1 MNYLI
6 IAFVF
11 INIAEKGFN
20 DEITY
25 CRPSGCSCSSCGA
38 SCCFITP
45 AFAGN
50 VGKTSWSAY
59 LTGWNTADTPN
70 RQKQDASNGYIKAD
84 HVSGDRTIRAW
95 MLGYANED
103 VESGVVTLTSGQEG
117 WVINQVYKNF
127 GKKQVHMRLQAAHAY
142 SGATETS
149 GKWSP
154 DN

>member
-1 MNYLI
+1 MKSR
-6 IAFVF
+6 IAGRVV
-11 INIAEKGFN
+11 AVAAAVA
-20 DEITY
+20 
-25 CRPSGCSCSSCGA
+25 A

-95 MLGYANED
+95 MLG
-103 VESGVVTLTSGQEG
+103 
-117 WVINQVYKNF
+117 
-127 GKKQVHMRLQAAHAY
+127 
-142 SGATETS
+142 
-149 GKWSP
+149 
-154 DN
+154 

>member
-1 MNYLI
+1 MKSR
-6 IAFVF
+6 IAGRIV
-11 INIAEKGFN
+11 AVVAAVV
-20 DEITY
+20 
-25 CRPSGCSCSSCGA
+25 A

-70 RQKQDASNGYIKAD
+70 RQKQNASNGYIKAD
-84 HVSGDRTIRAW
+84 HVSGGRTIRAW

-117 WVINQVYKNF
+117 WVTNQVYKNF
-127 GKKQVHMRLQAAHAY
+127 GKKQVHMHLQAAHAY

>member
-1 MNYLI
+1 MECLSYRLEYGRY
-6 IAFVF
+6 A
-11 INIAEKGFN
+11 K
-20 DEITY
+20 
-25 CRPSGCSCSSCGA
+25 SSKTE
-38 SCCFITP
+38 CF
-45 AFAGN
+45 
-50 VGKTSWSAY
+50 
-59 LTGWNTADTPN
+59 
-70 RQKQDASNGYIKAD
+70 NGYIKAD
-84 HVSGDRTIRAW
+84 HVSGGRTIRAW

-117 WVINQVYKNF
+117 WVTNQVYKNF

>member
-1 MNYLI
+1 M
-6 IAFVF
+6 
-11 INIAEKGFN
+11 
-20 DEITY
+20 
-25 CRPSGCSCSSCGA
+25 SGG
-38 SCCFITP
+38 
-45 AFAGN
+45 
-50 VGKTSWSAY
+50 
-59 LTGWNTADTPN
+59 
-70 RQKQDASNGYIKAD
+70 
-84 HVSGDRTIRAW
+84 RTIRAW

-117 WVINQVYKNF
+117 WVTNQVYKNF

>member
-1 MNYLI
+1 MKSR
-6 IAFVF
+6 IAGRVV
-11 INIAEKGFN
+11 AVAAAVA
-20 DEITY
+20 
-25 CRPSGCSCSSCGA
+25 A

-95 MLGYANED
+95 MLGYANRRCGIRRCN
-103 VESGVVTLTSGQEG
+103 SYFRPRGLGHQPS
-117 WVINQVYKNF
+117 I
-127 GKKQVHMRLQAAHAY
+127 
-142 SGATETS
+142 
-149 GKWSP
+149 
-154 DN
+154 

>member
-1 MNYLI
+1 MV
-6 IAFVF
+6 AV
-11 INIAEKGFN
+11 AAAVV
-20 DEITY
+20 
-25 CRPSGCSCSSCGA
+25 A

-103 VESGVVTLTSGQEG
+103 VESVCKRRMRTLVQRKHR
-117 WVINQVYKNF
+117 VN
-127 GKKQVHMRLQAAHAY
+127 
-142 SGATETS
+142 GAPITEH
-149 GKWSP
+149 GCVA
-154 DN
+154 